1 MDTHHAT
8 LLLRETHN
16 AVLYSETR
24 RRQGRENN
32 TSVAVT
38 KRTDMNTPDII
49 VYVY

>member
-16 AVLYSETR
+16 AVLYSET